1 MSNCSRRHSQYLY
14 HAVAFGLAAEIERP
28 IKQSIPTQ
36 SATVLSSGGGRG
48 SERVDKFCVPPFVSL
63 DAAYT
68 EVGGS
73 FDECHN
79 MHTTYA
85 QAVIEG
91 LNLFDVV
98 TADRIVARMVVY
110 SPPEGDEEGEHSF
123 SITGSHFDNLRIAG
137 HPIDVQLA
145 TPTLHQHDTYSKFE
159 KAFLGGGA
167 ADLLPWG
174 NQPDKRLDEL
184 EKAEEQYHVLIG
196 IGKRAK
202 AWKQKSKQRKAG
214 PYVCSAA
221 GHLNLAEKVKDSELR
236 GFGGIILVPK
246 FGVVRLAELEIRPD
260 RRKLVML
267 KLQMCSPGG
276 GGGEAGGA
284 CGSGGRPFP

>member
-1 MSNCSRRHSQYLY
+1 MSNCSRPHSQYLY
-14 HAVAFGLAAEIERP
+14 HAMAYGLAAEIDRP

-36 SATVLSSGGGRG
+36 SAAVLSSVGGHG
-48 SERVDKFCVPPFVSL
+48 SDRVVDFSIPPFISF
-63 DAAYT
+63 DSAHT

-91 LNLFDVV
+91 LNFFDIV
-98 TADRIVARMVVY
+98 TADRVVARMVVY
-110 SPPEGDEEGEHSF
+110 SPEEGDEDGEHSF

-137 HPIDVQLA
+137 HAIDVKLA
-145 TPTLHQHDTYSKFE
+145 TSTFHQHDTYSKFE
-159 KAFLGGGA
+159 KVYLGGGA

-174 NQPDKRLDEL
+174 NQPEKRLDEL
-184 EKAEEQYHVLIG
+184 EKAEEEYHALRG

-221 GHLNLAEKVKDSELR
+221 GHLNFADKVKDSELR
-236 GFGGIILVPK
+236 GFGGIVLVPK
-246 FGVVRLAELEIRPD
+246 FGVVRLAEVEVRHD
-260 RRKLVML
+260 RRKLTML
-267 KLQMCSPGG
+267 RVHMCSPGG
-276 GGGEAGGA
+276 GGGSAGSA
-284 CGSGGRPFP
+284 CGSGGVPFP